1 MLKIREGK
9 QKMKIGIDIDGVLT
23 DEHRYIIDY
32 GTNYFT
38 KNNIQYK
45 LHNDI
50 YDSKEIFEVTEEQ
63 YNEFWKE
70 NLLKYSEK
78 ILIRPFASEVI
89 NKLKKNNN
97 RIYII
102 TSRSFTT
109 YENEYKEQMQL
120 IVKQWLHKNNIIYD
134 DIIFSSKKLEVC
146 KELNIDLMIED
157 NPNNI
162 QSISKYIPV
171 LCYDHPY
178 NKKIVDNNIIRCYS
192 WYDIYIK
199 IEEIIRS
206 NK

>member
-1 MLKIREGK
+1 
-9 QKMKIGIDIDGVLT
+9 MKIGIDIDGVLT

-97 RIYII
+97 QIYII

-120 IVKQWLHKNNIIYD
+120 IVKQWLHNNNIIYD
-134 DIIFSSKKLEVC
+134 DIIFSSRKLEVC

-157 NPNNI
+157 KPDNI

-178 NKKIVDNNIIRCYS
+178 NEKIVDNNIIRCYS

>member
-1 MLKIREGK
+1 
-9 QKMKIGIDIDGVLT
+9 MKIGIDIDGVLT

-97 RIYII
+97 QI
-102 TSRSFTT
+102 
-109 YENEYKEQMQL
+109 
-120 IVKQWLHKNNIIYD
+120 
-134 DIIFSSKKLEVC
+134 
-146 KELNIDLMIED
+146 
-157 NPNNI
+157 
-162 QSISKYIPV
+162 
-171 LCYDHPY
+171 Y
-178 NKKIVDNNIIRCYS
+178 NKYKDKTINVVKRTVQLFNEVY
-192 WYDIYIK
+192 K
-199 IEEIIRS
+199 
-206 NK
+206 